1 MKSSCVGGGGAVGAS
16 TSPKRLICWKSG

>member
-1 MKSSCVGGGGAVGAS
+1 MKSSCVGGGGAS